1 MEYRELGKTGL
12 KVSVLSYGASG
23 LGSIYGT
30 PDEARGIKAVHTAI
44 DCGINLIDT
53 SPLYGGTKSERALGK
68 ALKEI
73 PRDKY
78 YLATKVGRYAGGVSD
93 FSAGRI
99 VKSMDESLMRLG
111 LDYVDIFQCHD
122 IDFVS
127 LDQIVEEALPTLRRL
142 QEQGKTR
149 FVGITGFPLKVYR
162 YVLDRTDVDTVL
174 SFCHYMLHDTSFEML
189 VPYLRKKGVGMIN
202 ASPLGM
208 GLFTERGP
216 APGHPATEKIKR
228 VCAKAVASCK
238 QKGENISKLA
248 MQFGLANPDFATTLV
263 GTTRPE
269 HLKENIE
276 WLESPV
282 NEALLAEV
290 LEILKPIQNTTWTRG
305 LPENN

>member
-1 MEYRELGKTGL
+1 M
-12 KVSVLSYGASG
+12 
-23 LGSIYGT
+23 
-30 PDEARGIKAVHTAI
+30 
-44 DCGINLIDT
+44 
-53 SPLYGGTKSERALGK
+53 
-68 ALKEI
+68 KEI

-189 VPYLRKKGVGMIN
+189 VPYLQKKGVGMIN

-228 VCAKAVASCK
+228 VCAKVVASCK

>member
-53 SPLYGGTKSERALGK
+53 SPLYGGTKSESALGK
-68 ALKEI
+68 ALKAI

-93 FSAGRI
+93 FSVRRI
-99 VKSMDESLMRLG
+99 VESMDESLMRLG

-149 FVGITGFPLKVYR
+149 FVGITGFPCL
-162 YVLDRTDVDTVL
+162 RTSEHQGDT
-174 SFCHYMLHDTSFEML
+174 C
-189 VPYLRKKGVGMIN
+189 
-202 ASPLGM
+202 
-208 GLFTERGP
+208 GP
-216 APGHPATEKIKR
+216 
-228 VCAKAVASCK
+228 
-238 QKGENISKLA
+238 
-248 MQFGLANPDFATTLV
+248 
-263 GTTRPE
+263 
-269 HLKENIE
+269 
-276 WLESPV
+276 
-282 NEALLAEV
+282 
-290 LEILKPIQNTTWTRG
+290 
-305 LPENN
+305 